1 MSRIVNVALA
11 WFALTVT
18 STLRSIVPPR
28 SSERWLAGVA
38 GGIARHLGVQPIY
51 VRVAFVAF
59 GLVGLAGYVAALVL
73 TIDSVDESTAP
84 LEESTAERKFALLL
98 MVFGAMLLATELAL
112 IPSFS
117 IPGAL
122 ILFGA
127 AALWDRSTP
136 AGRSRL
142 TQLINPN
149 ITGAPTL
156 GRTLGGVAFLLVGMM
171 VLLPS
176 ARIVREA
183 GWLVL
188 GVAATSLGALMIFGP
203 WLHRLGSELAAER
216 SRRARSDARA
226 EVAAHLHDSVLQ
238 TLALIQ
244 RSADDPK
251 RMVTLAR
258 SQERELRNWL
268 YKPGAPG
275 VDRIESA
282 LAAVAGKV
290 ESDHDVPIDVI
301 VVGDIAVNADVEALV
316 AAAREAM
323 VNAAKHSGADVIS
336 VYAEVDTDAVDV
348 WISDQGRGFDPEAA
362 PGSGVGIR
370 MSIRDRVERRG
381 GTVSIDSSPDEGTEV
396 HLYLP
401 VRERVW

>member
-1 MSRIVNVALA
+1 M
-11 WFALTVT
+11 
-18 STLRSIVPPR
+18 
-28 SSERWLAGVA
+28 
-38 GGIARHLGVQPIY
+38 
-51 VRVAFVAF
+51 AF
-59 GLVGLAGYVAALVL
+59 GLLGLAVYVAALVL
-73 TIDSVDESTAP
+73 TIDSVDESP
-84 LEESTAERKFALLL
+84 SPVEEATAERKFALLL
-98 MVFGAMLLATELAL
+98 MVFGAMLLALEMGL

-149 ITGAPTL
+149 ITEAPTL
-156 GRTLGGVAFLLVGMM
+156 GRTLGGVAFLLVGIT

-176 ARIVREA
+176 APIVREA

-188 GVAATSLGALMIFGP
+188 GVAATSVGALMIFGP

-244 RSADDPK
+244 RSADDPR

-268 YKPGAPG
+268 YKSGNSDA
-275 VDRIESA
+275 DRIESA
-282 LAAVAGKV
+282 LAGAAGKV
-290 ESDHDVPIDVI
+290 ESDHDVPIEVI
-301 VVGDIAVNADVEALV
+301 VVGDIAVDSDVEALV
-316 AAAREAM
+316 GAAREAM
-323 VNAAKHSGADVIS
+323 VNAAKHSGADLIS
-336 VYAEVDTDAVDV
+336 VYAEVEPSAVDV
-348 WISDQGRGFDPEAA
+348 WVSDQGRGFDPAA
-362 PGSGVGIR
+362 SPGTGVGIR

-381 GTVSIDSSPDEGTEV
+381 GSVAIVSSPEEGTEV
-396 HLYLP
+396 HLHLP
-401 VRERVW
+401 LRERVW